1 MLLSQFPLTFHRIHA
16 PFHHITYEYSSADWD
31 DLRHHLRDVP
41 WEDIFKLGA
50 SVPASKFCE
59 WVQVGIDI
67 HICHRK
73 YLVKPHS
80 TPWFSTA
87 GAAAIVHRNL
97 CLKIYLFCLY
107 QKDKSSDSKE
117 EFRLAS
123 NCCYNLLRLFLKQLQ
138 LHILIKQKSLLLPR
152 TLALLTLG
160 KLLIVFSTKVNL
172 LYLLYSTA

>member
-1 MLLSQFPLTFHRIHA
+1 MVTFFTRIPDCDSHSSALWDLFLLTLVFVLQWLSIHWEILIMLLSQFPLTFHRIHA

-97 CLKIYLFCLY
+97 CLKIYLF
-107 QKDKSSDSKE
+107 
-117 EFRLAS
+117 
-123 NCCYNLLRLFLKQLQ
+123 LFVPKGQ
-138 LHILIKQKSLLLPR
+138 I
-152 TLALLTLG
+152 
-160 KLLIVFSTKVNL
+160 F
-172 LYLLYSTA
+172 